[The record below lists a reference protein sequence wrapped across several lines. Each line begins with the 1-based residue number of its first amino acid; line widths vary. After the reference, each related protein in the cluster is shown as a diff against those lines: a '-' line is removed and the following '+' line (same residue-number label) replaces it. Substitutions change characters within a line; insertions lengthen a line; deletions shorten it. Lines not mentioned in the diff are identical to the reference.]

1 VQFPLGLA
9 NTQESDLKLSF
20 HGADRSVTG
29 SCHLVECAGKRILI
43 DCGLHQ
49 GSRELDEENAAP
61 FGFDAAGI
69 DYVLLT
75 HAHLDHC
82 GRLPLLAKR
91 GFRGEVITTSASR
104 ELARLIMLDS
114 AHQQEEDV
122 RSRAR
127 RVGHDGAIQHNNQ
140 PLYSTLDALN
150 CLDFF
155 GRTAIYD
162 QVFEVAA
169 GVHATFIDAGH
180 ILGSACIF
188 LELEEQ
194 SHSTSVLFSGDLG
207 NAGRVLL
214 RSPTKPP
221 HAENVVMETTY
232 GDRLHKQLGPSIDE
246 FFEAITETF
255 KRGGNVIIPTF
266 ALERAQELLYFLSQG
281 VTQGRLAK
289 SMQVYLDSPMAISA
303 TEIFRHHPECFEPA
317 TAKLFQ
323 EGHDPFALPG
333 LHFTRETAESVAIN
347 SVHGG
352 AIIMAGSGMCTGGR
366 VRHHLQHNL
375 GREDS
380 SIVFVGYAAIGTL
393 ARQIIDGAKQ
403 VHIFDENIP
412 VRARIYTIN
421 GFSAHADQAELLAW
435 QKQTGANRTFL
446 VHGEE
451 DTMRQFAARLA
462 DNRVEM
468 PGPNQVFEL

>member
-1 VQFPLGLA
+1 
-9 NTQESDLKLSF
+9 LKLSF
-20 HGADRSVTG
+20 HGGDRSVTG

-49 GSRELDEENAAP
+49 GSRELEEENAGP
-61 FGFDAAGI
+61 FGFDAAAV

-91 GFRGEVITTSASR
+91 GFRGEIVTTSASR
-104 ELARLIMLDS
+104 ELARLVMLDA
-114 AHQQEEDV
+114 AHLQEEDT
-122 RSRAR
+122 RYHAR
-127 RVGHDGAIQHNNQ
+127 RAGHDGANHDTNA
-140 PLYSTLDALN
+140 PLYSTLDVLN
-150 CLDFF
+150 CLNYL
-155 GRTAIYD
+155 GRTAIYA
-162 QVFEVAA
+162 QSFEVAA
-169 GVHATFIDAGH
+169 GVHATYIDAGH
-180 ILGSACIF
+180 ILGSASIF

-207 NAGRVLL
+207 NTGRVLL
-214 RSPTKPP
+214 RSPAKPP
-221 HAENVVMETTY
+221 HSENVVMETTY
-232 GDRLHKQLGPSIDE
+232 GDRLHKPLGQSIDE
-246 FFEAITETF
+246 FYEAITETF

-266 ALERAQELLYFLSQG
+266 ALERAQELLYYLREG
-281 VTQGRLAK
+281 ITQGRLTK
-289 SMQVYLDSPMAISA
+289 WMQVYLDSPMAISA
-303 TEIFRHHPECFEPA
+303 TEIFRRHPECFEPA

-347 SVHGG
+347 SIYGG

-366 VRHHLQHNL
+366 VRHHLRHNL
-375 GREDS
+375 GRADS

-403 VHIFDENIP
+403 VNIFGEQIP
-412 VRARIYTIN
+412 ARARIYTIN

-435 QKQTGANRTFL
+435 QKQTGAKRTFL

-451 DTMRQFAARLA
+451 DTMRQFAAHLA
-462 DNRVEM
+462 DTRVEM